1 MNCRQT
7 YFNHLKIIKV
17 IENFSGTKQLNDHF
31 PDPTIR
37 INQ

>member
-7 YFNHLKIIKV
+7 YFNHLKNINV
-17 IENFSGTKQLNDHF
+17 IENFSWTKQFNDNF
-31 PDPTIR
+31 PDPPIR